1 MTCAGLARPWMAC
14 RSLRA
19 DARPCPPRSNQ
30 GPSEHP
36 AGTCPSLPAR
46 AALSHHREG
55 CSGDGFSW
63 PGSRRAQG
71 QPGPLSE
78 GGPRATFG
86 KRPNPLSCCGG
97 LRGVDSPHPQIRAC
111 HVQEAECPQLLGR
124 GPLTVRA
131 VRPSIEQKS
140 IALNSQGAHK
150 PQKATSQTRDKG
162 EE

>member
-1 MTCAGLARPWMAC
+1 MHTLSFWEEQGQEEVTCAGLARPWMAC

-131 VRPSIEQKS
+131 VRSSINRNLS
-140 IALNSQGAHK
+140 
-150 PQKATSQTRDKG
+150 P
-162 EE
+162 